1 MRKTVVKISVVL
13 LVIIFLPI
21 GFFLVNE
28 LTKLSQDEQMVENV
42 FNKQLESILFSVNQY
57 SENVI
62 SYWINNLDLPLE
74 CKSEAMEGVANNIL
88 SNNPS
93 IQQISFM
100 DIETERNR
108 ISFGRDSTLSFKTLN
123 KEENVIN
130 KLVEN
135 LKKDYQK
142 IETLSANEET
152 ILFFVMKNQNTN
164 VLCVITVHT
173 ESFIQGLGSQIQ
185 QISQELF
192 YISVQDTTSGNI
204 VFATDGNSSENLELQ
219 KTPMWYFPN
228 YIIGIRL
235 LSSTITELVSER
247 GQKGKSILWGLV
259 IVVLIGAVFV
269 IWTIRKEVR
278 LAELKSGFVSN
289 VSHEIRT
296 PLALISM
303 YAESL
308 KLKRVK
314 PEKQGKYL
322 DTIYSESVKLSE
334 IVNRVLNFSKIEN
347 NNKQFEIKPYSANEL
362 ILHTLDSYA
371 PHFEK
376 NEVEI
381 SYVQMEKK
389 VHINADKV
397 AVSEAITN
405 LLDNAIKYGKPEDK
419 RISIHSIVQNDSVI
433 IEIEDNGIGISAK
446 DKKHIF
452 DKFYRVSKGD
462 RANKV
467 KGSGLGLNIVKQ
479 IMKNHGGNV
488 TVKSKLGEGSSF
500 RLKFVRTKNKANE

>member
-13 LVIIFLPI
+13 VVIIFLPI

-28 LTKLSQDEQMVENV
+28 LTKLSQNEQMVENV
-42 FNKQLESILFSVNQY
+42 FNKQLESILFSINQY

-62 SYWINNLDLPLE
+62 SYWINNLDLPLDCE
-74 CKSEAMEGVANNIL
+74 SVTMEGVATNML

-100 DIETERNR
+100 DIETERNKV
-108 ISFGRDSTLSFKTLN
+108 SFGRDSTLSFKTLN
-123 KEENVIN
+123 SEENIIN
-130 KLVEN
+130 RLVEN

-142 IETLSANEET
+142 IETRSLNEET
-152 ILFFVMKNQNTN
+152 ILFFVMKNQNAN
-164 VLCVITVHT
+164 VLCVISVHT

-185 QISQELF
+185 QVSQELF
-192 YISVQDTTSGNI
+192 YISVQDTVSGNI
-204 VFATDGNSSENLELQ
+204 VFATEGSTDENLELQ
-219 KTPMWYFPN
+219 EVSMWYLPT
-228 YIIGIRL
+228 YKIGIRL
-235 LSSTITELVSER
+235 LSSTIKELVLER
-247 GQKGKSILWGLV
+247 GQKGRYILWSLV

-269 IWTIRKEVR
+269 LGTIRKEVR

-296 PLALISM
+296 PLALISI

-314 PEKQGKYL
+314 PEKQDKYL

-347 NNKQFEIKPYSANEL
+347 NKKVFDIKPYSVNEL
-362 ILHTLDSYA
+362 IVHTLDSYA
-371 PHFEK
+371 PHFEE

-381 SYVQMEKK
+381 FYVPMEKE

-405 LLDNAIKYGKPEDK
+405 LFDNAIKYGKPEDK
-419 RISIHSIVQNDSVI
+419 RISIRSIIQNDSVI
-433 IEIEDNGIGISAK
+433 VEIEDNGIGISTK

-479 IMKNHGGNV
+479 IMKNHGGNI
-488 TVKSKLGEGSSF
+488 TVKSKLGEGSIF
-500 RLKFVRTKNKANE
+500 RLKFVSTKNKANA